1 MKKSFKK
8 VLLLSLALFA
18 LVACGTKT
26 TDTPKEDEAFT
37 VTVWTHPYV
46 GADLKPE
53 LEKVYADMT
62 AQFVEKHPKATV
74 VFEEIPWANREQKI
88 TTTLAGGAGPDIFY
102 LIPDQLTQ
110 FADQGIITPINDV
123 LPDMDLSDFSE
134 TSISAVTY
142 QGKLYGLPMLR
153 EAQTFFYNKEILD
166 ELGLDSTNLPK
177 TWEEFTAWGEKA
189 VAAGYYARNYEGG
202 NTLNSTL
209 YPLIWQAGGE
219 IVDDKNNIQIN
230 EAKAVKAFEF
240 INDYYQRGFIAKDS
254 ITESNHTPL
263 FLEGK
268 IMASWGAGAHLQMLR
283 EGKQFEYVI
292 GEPLKDE
299 VQATFGTTGTFVIS
313 NISKNKEMAAE
324 LLSLMTD
331 TDNMRAFNKV
341 TNYIPPR
348 ESATDLFKDDA
359 ELQQIAKYA
368 EIARPG
374 VINAKARV
382 FMPDIQAKVQA
393 MFEGTLTPQQA
404 ADESAEII
412 KNSFDK

>member
-1 MKKSFKK
+1 
-8 VLLLSLALFA
+8 
-18 LVACGTKT
+18 
-26 TDTPKEDEAFT
+26 
-37 VTVWTHPYV
+37 
-46 GADLKPE
+46 
-53 LEKVYADMT
+53 MT